1 MMVVKLSEKLKEMRK
16 NKGLTQKELADKI
29 GVSESYICQIES
41 GKMMSIRKLDELA
54 QVLRC
59 DLKELL

>member
-16 NKGLTQKELADKI
+16 NKGLTQRELADKI

-41 GKMMSIRKLDELA
+41 GKMVSIKKLDKLA
-54 QVLRC
+54 AALGC
-59 DLKELL
+59 EAKDLL